1 MKIERIDLFHI
12 SMPLVSPFGTS
23 FGVQIDRA
31 CLILKFYADGLVGWG
46 ECVATNDPGY
56 SYETAVTAWHILS
69 DFLIPAVLGKD
80 LQEPEEVQAWLRSVR
95 GHPLAKAAL
104 DQAAWDITSQRDGL
118 SMAQKLAAPYAAG
131 PKERVKVGISIGTQ
145 PTVAAT
151 MAVIAENLAKGYGR
165 IKLKIKPGHDI
176 ELVRAARQH
185 FPDTLIMLDANSAYH
200 LDDAPLF
207 QAMDDLDL
215 LMIEQPLG
223 NEDIYD
229 HSQLRPLIQS
239 PLCLDESI
247 TSADHARY
255 ALALQACDIINV
267 KPTRVSGWT
276 EARKIHDMAQEQDVR
291 LWVGGMLETGVGR
304 AAQLALASLPGFTLP
319 GDISATERYYHHD
332 IATRFTLNAEDSTIT
347 VPTGLGLGIEV
358 DEERLTAVTQQKKTF
373 YPHPNPPP

>member
-23 FGVQIDRA
+23 FGVQLDRD
-31 CLILKFYADGLVGWG
+31 CLIMKVYAEGLIGWG

-69 DFLIPAVLGKD
+69 DFLIPAVLGKE
-80 LQEPEEVQAWLRSVR
+80 LQEPEDLQAWLRSVR
-95 GHPLAKAAL
+95 GHPLAKATL
-104 DQAAWDITSQRDGL
+104 DQAAWDITAQRDGL

-151 MAVIAENLAKGYGR
+151 MDVIAENLAKGYGR
-165 IKLKIKPGHDI
+165 IKLKIKPGHDS
-176 ELVRAARQH
+176 ELARAARHH
-185 FPDTLIMLDANSAYH
+185 FPDTLIMLDANSAYK
-200 LDDAPLF
+200 LTDAPLF
-207 QAMDDLDL
+207 QAMDDLNL

-223 NEDIYD
+223 HEDIYD
-229 HSQLRPLIQS
+229 HSQLRPLIQT

-255 ALALQACDIINV
+255 ALALHACDIINV

-276 EARKIHDMAQEQDVR
+276 EARKIHDMAQDQNVR

-332 IATRFTLNAEDSTIT
+332 IATRFTLNSEDSTIT

-358 DEERLTAVTQQKKTF
+358 DEARLTAVTQQKRTF
-373 YPHPNPPP
+373 TIDD

>member
-23 FGVQIDRA
+23 FGVQLDRD
-31 CLILKFYADGLVGWG
+31 CLIMKVYAEGLIGWG

-80 LQEPEEVQAWLRSVR
+80 LQEPEELQAWLSSVR
-95 GHPLAKAAL
+95 GHPLAKATL
-104 DQAAWDITSQRDGL
+104 DQAAWDLTAQRDGL
-118 SMAQKLAAPYAAG
+118 SMAQKLAAPYAEGA
-131 PKERVKVGISIGTQ
+131 KERVKVGISIGTQ
-145 PTVAAT
+145 PSVAAT
-151 MAVIAENLAKGYGR
+151 MDVIAENLAKGYGR

-176 ELVRAARQH
+176 ELARAAHQN

-207 QAMDDLDL
+207 QAMDDLNL

-223 NEDIYD
+223 HEDIYD
-229 HSQLRPLIQS
+229 HSKLRPLIQT

-255 ALALQACDIINV
+255 ALALGACDIINV

-276 EARKIHDMAQEQDVR
+276 EARKIHDMARPQGIG

-319 GDISATERYYHHD
+319 GDISATDRYYHHD
-332 IATRFTLNAEDSTIT
+332 IATRFTLNSEDSTIT

-358 DEERLTAVTQQKKTF
+358 DEERLPAVTQQKQTF
-373 YPHPNPPP
+373 TI